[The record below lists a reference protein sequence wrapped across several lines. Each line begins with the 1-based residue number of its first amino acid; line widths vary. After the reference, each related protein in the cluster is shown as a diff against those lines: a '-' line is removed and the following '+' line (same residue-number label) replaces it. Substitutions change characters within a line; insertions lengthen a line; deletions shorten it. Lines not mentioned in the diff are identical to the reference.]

1 MTPVT
6 VTSSPVKSADRVLDI
21 FELLASE
28 PDGLTV
34 SEISSRLGIARSST
48 HGLVQT
54 VARRGYLRRDHRDGR
69 RVALG
74 ASVVQLGL
82 SVTDRLELRTI
93 ARGPLERLV
102 AATHDTVLLA
112 VPDHGNLIYVD
123 KIFSDQRGFRTDP
136 RASARSPLHA
146 SSLGKALLA
155 AAGAE
160 TVARLDGVRLESVT
174 EFTIVDVDALVAE
187 LRRSRERGYS
197 TDEQE
202 AVLGVCCVGAP
213 IRDHTAQLIGAI
225 SLSTIREFY
234 APDETGPAVRDAA
247 LEISHSMGWKGD
259 VNELYTAPPGSL
271 KAILGVDPGRTLSAA
286 RT

>member
-28 PDGLTV
+28 PGGLTV

-136 RASARSPLHA
+136 RASGRSPLH
-146 SSLGKALLA
+146 
-155 AAGAE
+155 
-160 TVARLDGVRLESVT
+160 
-174 EFTIVDVDALVAE
+174 
-187 LRRSRERGYS
+187 
-197 TDEQE
+197 
-202 AVLGVCCVGAP
+202 
-213 IRDHTAQLIGAI
+213 AI

-271 KAILGVDPGRTLSAA
+271 EAILGVDPGRTLSAA
-286 RT
+286 RS

>member
-1 MTPVT
+1 VP

-21 FELLASE
+21 LELLASE

-34 SEISSRLGIARSST
+34 SQISSRLGIARSST

-54 VARRGYLRRDHRDGR
+54 VAQRGYLRRDHRDGR

-102 AATHDTVLLA
+102 AATHDTMLLA
-112 VPDHGNLIYVD
+112 VPDHGSLIYLD

-155 AAGAE
+155 AAGDE
-160 TVARLDGVRLESVT
+160 TVAARLDGERLEPVT

-187 LRRSRERGYS
+187 LRGSRERGYS
-197 TDEQE
+197 TDEQQ

-213 IRDHTAQLIGAI
+213 IRDHTGQLIGAI

-234 APDETGPAVRDAA
+234 APDKTGPAVRDAA
-247 LEISHSMGWKGD
+247 LEISHSMGWNGD
-259 VNELYTAPPGSL
+259 VKELYTAPPGSL
-271 KAILGVDPGRTLSAA
+271 EAILGVDAQRALSPA
-286 RT
+286 RS

>member
-112 VPDHGNLIYVD
+112 IPDHGNLIYLD

-155 AAGAE
+155 AAGDLDQGQLPLDVRPLDRE
-160 TVARLDGVRLESVT
+160 VAQRM
-174 EFTIVDVDALVAE
+174 AKE
-187 LRRSRERGYS
+187 LPRGS
-197 TDEQE
+197 FVEIPRAVHTLHEDNPD
-202 AVLGVCCVGAP
+202 AVL
-213 IRDHTAQLIGAI
+213 
-225 SLSTIREFY
+225 
-234 APDETGPAVRDAA
+234 AA
-247 LEISHSMGWKGD
+247 LK
-259 VNELYTAPPGSL
+259 PF
-271 KAILGVDPGRTLSAA
+271 LGF
-286 RT
+286 

>member
-1 MTPVT
+1 MT

-136 RASARSPLHA
+136 RASARSPV
-146 SSLGKALLA
+146 SLPGSRQIRLLPA
-155 AAGAE
+155 QFGLGGDRPLVDRIEPVAAGLHFFE
-160 TVARLDGVRLESVT
+160 PVPLCDRRLDACRWL
-174 EFTIVDVDALVAE
+174 
-187 LRRSRERGYS
+187 
-197 TDEQE
+197 Q
-202 AVLGVCCVGAP
+202 
-213 IRDHTAQLIGAI
+213 
-225 SLSTIREFY
+225 
-234 APDETGPAVRDAA
+234 AVRC
-247 LEISHSMGWKGD
+247 L
-259 VNELYTAPPGSL
+259 PGL
-271 KAILGVDPGRTLSAA
+271 TI
-286 RT
+286 

>member
-1 MTPVT
+1 M
-6 VTSSPVKSADRVLDI
+6 TSSPVKSADRVLDI

-136 RASARSPLHA
+136 RASGRSPLHA
-146 SSLGKALLA
+146 SSTTPR
-155 AAGAE
+155 AAG
-160 TVARLDGVRLESVT
+160 RSD
-174 EFTIVDVDALVAE
+174 
-187 LRRSRERGYS
+187 LRSGFV
-197 TDEQE
+197 
-202 AVLGVCCVGAP
+202 VLGIRTGASYGRRTPPSVGPRAVP
-213 IRDHTAQLIGAI
+213 LEG
-225 SLSTIREFY
+225 FY
-234 APDETGPAVRDAA
+234 A
-247 LEISHSMGWKGD
+247 L
-259 VNELYTAPPGSL
+259 
-271 KAILGVDPGRTLSAA
+271 
-286 RT
+286 

>member
-1 MTPVT
+1 M
-6 VTSSPVKSADRVLDI
+6 
-21 FELLASE
+21 
-28 PDGLTV
+28 
-34 SEISSRLGIARSST
+34 
-48 HGLVQT
+48 
-54 VARRGYLRRDHRDGR
+54 
-69 RVALG
+69 
-74 ASVVQLGL
+74 
-82 SVTDRLELRTI
+82 
-93 ARGPLERLV
+93 
-102 AATHDTVLLA
+102 
-112 VPDHGNLIYVD
+112 
-123 KIFSDQRGFRTDP
+123 
-136 RASARSPLHA
+136 
-146 SSLGKALLA
+146 
-155 AAGAE
+155 
-160 TVARLDGVRLESVT
+160 RLESVT

-286 RT
+286 RS